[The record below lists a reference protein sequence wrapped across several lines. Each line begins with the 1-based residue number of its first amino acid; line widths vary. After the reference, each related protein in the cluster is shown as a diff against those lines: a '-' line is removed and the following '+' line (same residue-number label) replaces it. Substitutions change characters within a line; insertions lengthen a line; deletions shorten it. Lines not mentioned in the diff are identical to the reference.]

1 MVHSWLFGAGLALIG
16 LGTAR
21 LLFLLVLRRP
31 VMARTRASLLTEME
45 RERDAD
51 MRTIALFD
59 NQLTGDDIP
68 YRRVLTRVEYAVD
81 EVEYRT
87 DLNLMTRK
95 GDRPD
100 FMPVIWY
107 DPANPS
113 RATGIGPSWAI
124 LLGLIGGAFIA
135 FASQIRF

>member
-1 MVHSWLFGAGLALIG
+1 MVHSWLFGTGLALIG
-16 LGTAR
+16 LGSGR
-21 LLFLLVLRRP
+21 LLFLLVFRRP
-31 VMARTRASLLTEME
+31 VMARTRSSLLTEME

-68 YRRVLTRVEYAVD
+68 YRRVLTRVRYEVD

-107 DPANPS
+107 DPADPS

-135 FASQIRF
+135 FGSQIPF